1 MIVCM
6 GEALVDMVPEGGD
19 GLSFL
24 ARPGGCPYNSAVAA
38 ARLGATVRFLGR
50 IGSDFLGDLLCDRLV
65 ENGVDTSL
73 VKRSAQPATLAF
85 VKRLPDGSARYAFY
99 SQGAADRSLEAADL
113 PESLG
118 KNAHFLLLG
127 SISIAQEPSGSTIEA
142 FAARVSQELLVS
154 LDPNARPGLFG
165 DDDSWRARLL
175 RLIPHAA
182 VIRLSDEDLAWMLPG
197 MAETEAIAS
206 ILERGPELAVLT
218 RGARGSAAFW
228 KGGTVEVESRKV
240 EVVDTIGAGDTFH
253 AAFLVALEE
262 AGVRDRAGLRAL
274 ESTALRNALE
284 WAGAAAAL
292 DCTKAGAEPPSYDEL
307 EAFLEGPSIRIIART
322 ESRPG
327 STRA

>member
-1 MIVCM
+1 MIVCI

-38 ARLGATVRFLGR
+38 ARLGASVRFLGR

-73 VKRSAQPATLAF
+73 VKRSDQPATLAF
-85 VKRLPDGSARYAFY
+85 VKRLPDGNARYAFY

-118 KNAHFLLLG
+118 KDVHFLLLG
-127 SISIAQEPSGSTIEA
+127 SISVAQEPSGSTIEA
-142 FAARVSQELLVS
+142 FAARVSRELLVS

-165 DDDSWRARLL
+165 DDDSWRSRLL

-182 VIRLSDEDLAWMLPG
+182 LVRFSDEDLAWMLPG
-197 MAETEAIAS
+197 MAEAEAISS
-206 ILERGPELAVLT
+206 ILGRGPELVVLT

-262 AGVRDRAGLRAL
+262 AGVRTRKDLRAL
-274 ESTALRNALE
+274 GAADLRKALE

-307 EAFLEGPSIRIIART
+307 EAFIAAPRK
-322 ESRPG
+322 PH
-327 STRA
+327 